1 MSEDKKIFYD
11 YDKLQSFSRCMLAF
25 ILAGRGVGKTY
36 GAITAVVKDFLKNG
50 NQFVYVRRYKS
61 ELKTCVPNF
70 FSQHIFHNAF
80 PNHHLESK
88 NGKFYIDGELAGYA
102 IALSTSKIMKS
113 TGFPLVR
120 TIIYDEF
127 TITTGVYHYLAH
139 EVEDMLDLIETIFRM
154 RDNGRVWFLGNYTTT
169 YNPYFNYWNLEVP
182 YNGEF
187 RQYKDGLIL
196 VNRVENEAYAEEKKK
211 TRMGRLTEGT
221 RWGDYAILNK
231 PLQDS
236 DSFIHKRPP
245 QAELFFNLH
254 IDGNVFGVWFDND
267 AFWYISNDYDP
278 DSKANFAF
286 TKNDHTDTTILRSR
300 VDPII
305 KNLIERYREAHL
317 VFEDATI
324 KGCITQNLL
333 KYAN

>member
-1 MSEDKKIFYD
+1 MQDKKIFYD
-11 YDKLQSFSRCMLAF
+11 YDKLQSFSKCMLAF

-36 GAITAVVKDFLKNG
+36 GAITAVVKDFIKHG

-61 ELKTCVPNF
+61 ELKECVPNF
-70 FSQHIFHNAF
+70 FSKHIFQNEF
-80 PNHHLESK
+80 PDHHLESK
-88 NGKFYIDGELAGYA
+88 NGKFYVDGELAGYA
-102 IALSTSKIMKS
+102 IALSTSKILKS
-113 TGFPLVR
+113 SSFPLVR

-127 TITTGVYHYLAH
+127 TITEGVYHYLTN

-154 RDNGRVWFLGNYTTT
+154 SDNGRVWFLGNYTTT
-169 YNPYFNYWNLEVP
+169 YNPYFNYFGLETP

-196 VNRVENEAYAEEKKK
+196 VNRVENEEYAEAKRK

-221 RWGDYAILNK
+221 RWGDYAIDNK
-231 PLQDS
+231 PLQDAS
-236 DSFIHKRPP
+236 SFVHKRPP
-245 QAELFFNLH
+245 YAEFFFNLH
-254 IDGNVFGVWFDND
+254 IDGNVFGVWFDDD

-286 TKNDHTDTTILRSR
+286 TKNDHTETTMLRSR
-300 VDPII
+300 VDPTI
-305 KNLIERYREAHL
+305 KNLIDRYRDAHL

-324 KGCITQNLL
+324 KGCIIQNLL